1 MKNLLRTGLAALVAG
16 LISAQAMADT
26 ENGFPPGG
34 LEYHDETVAVKN
46 LPPGVRKEVET
57 ILRKRKAGYRS
68 CAVHANACARHCG
81 LKYREKV
88 RQELCF
94 KTRKCREAWN
104 TCIVRVQDAYPVGG
118 FKENTKP

>member
-1 MKNLLRTGLAALVAG
+1 MKTLFRTGLIALVAG
-16 LISAQAMADT
+16 LISSPAMADT
-26 ENGFPPGG
+26 ESYFTPGG
-34 LEYHDETVAVKN
+34 FEYHDETVAVDM
-46 LPPGVRKEVET
+46 LPPGVRKEVEK

-68 CAVHANACARHCG
+68 CAVHANACARNCG

-104 TCIVRVQDAYPVGG
+104 TCIVRVQDAHPVGG